1 MSPLRGSLLIFAV
14 MCAAVTTHGQAV
26 TANLQGVVSDATGA
40 VVSAATVTDANLET
54 GEKRSVLSNAEAS
67 TASTYC
73 LADHTKCALRKRDSL
88 TKACRSRSQW
98 VTLSRR
104 ISR

>member
-40 VVSAATVTDANLET
+40 VVSAATVTSIAVVDVATCMVKLM
-54 GEKRSVLSNAEAS
+54 RACAEPPN
-67 TASTYC
+67 
-73 LADHTKCALRKRDSL
+73 
-88 TKACRSRSQW
+88 W
-98 VTLSRR
+98 
-104 ISR
+104 